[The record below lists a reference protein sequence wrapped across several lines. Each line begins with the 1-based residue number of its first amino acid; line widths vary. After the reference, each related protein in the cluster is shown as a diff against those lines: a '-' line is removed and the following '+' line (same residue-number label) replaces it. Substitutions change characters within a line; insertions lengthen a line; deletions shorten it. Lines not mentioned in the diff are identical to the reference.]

1 MLTLQEAKE
10 HCRID
15 GDDFNDKLVMNI
27 AAATAFIEGYIGI
40 TYGLGQA
47 PAPVKAACCLLVADL
62 FENLVLQAGDALY
75 TNRTFYLL
83 LNQYLVLAA

>member
-1 MLTLQEAKE
+1 MLTLAEAKE

-15 GDDFNDKLVMNI
+15 SDDFNEKLVLNI
-27 AAATAFIEGYIGI
+27 AAASGHIENYLGL

-62 FENLVLQAGDALY
+62 FENLTYQAEAALY
-75 TNRTFYLL
+75 TNRTFFQL
-83 LNQYLVLAA
+83 LNPYRVMDV